1 MSKAEWTEIST
12 WKFYGATS
20 NQVISG
26 GGGGRVGTLQ
36 SVKGGGGVR
45 EVQSLTLLY
54 NILTKIV
61 APSYTFNWKRY
72 FFHMISY

>member
-1 MSKAEWTEIST
+1 MDRDKYVEVLW
-12 WKFYGATS
+12 S
-20 NQVISG
+20 NIEPG
-26 GGGGRVGTLQ
+26 NKWGGGRVGTLQ